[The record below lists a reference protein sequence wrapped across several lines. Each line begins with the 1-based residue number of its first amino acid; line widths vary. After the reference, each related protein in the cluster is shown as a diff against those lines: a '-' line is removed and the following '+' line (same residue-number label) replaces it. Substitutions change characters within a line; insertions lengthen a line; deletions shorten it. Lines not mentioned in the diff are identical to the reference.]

1 VAPEESAPLAWLLI
15 IEVAWVLLASVLWA
29 VFRVRRWRWTGEDL
43 EVGRFVGLV
52 IGVGLVIA
60 ALFMAVAQT

>member
-1 VAPEESAPLAWLLI
+1 MGSIGIGPLRGVSGQA
-15 IEVAWVLLASVLWA
+15 LAG
-29 VFRVRRWRWTGEDL
+29 TGEDL